1 MTRRGLVVASGL
13 VTLALAIG
21 FSPIVLR
28 HVEFFRIRQVELVG
42 VRFHSPERL
51 VQALDLAPDRNLFES
66 LREIEEIAA
75 ELPGVKFAKAK
86 RRMPGTLTIEV
97 EERVPVAFAPT
108 STGLLALDAEAHP
121 LTYDPTS
128 TGLDLPIVQR
138 ADSVLARVLA
148 TVLTA
153 DSALYIHVDA
163 ARFGDGDVVILE
175 LGPTK
180 VILRT
185 EPTTDAIR
193 AVGLVRRH
201 LIATGR
207 SYDEL
212 DVRFEGRV
220 IVRGSGV

>member
-1 MTRRGLVVASGL
+1 VRRRGLVVASGL

-21 FSPIVLR
+21 FSPIVLS
-28 HVEFFRIRQVELVG
+28 HVAFFRIRQVELVG
-42 VRFHSPERL
+42 VRYHSPERL
-51 VQALDLAPDRNLFES
+51 VRALGIAPDRNLFES
-66 LREIEEIAA
+66 LREIEERAT

-97 EERVPVAFAPT
+97 EERGPVAFAPT

-121 LTYDPTS
+121 LTYDPTA
-128 TGLDLPIVQR
+128 TGLDLPIVQT

-148 TVLTA
+148 TVWAA
-153 DSALYIHVDA
+153 DSALYRHIDA
-163 ARFGDGDVVILE
+163 ARFGDGGVVILE
-175 LGPTK
+175 LGPTE

-185 EPTTDAIR
+185 EPTTDDIR

-201 LIATGR
+201 LTATGR

-212 DVRFEGRV
+212 DVRFEGKV
-220 IVRGSGV
+220 IVRGGGV